1 MRAGTTY
8 RYGQP
13 PIKAGELTQNIT
25 IQQPI
30 TIQNEYGANGIEWRD
45 IISTRAKA
53 EYSSGN
59 RQNENNEIVHNYT
72 ITFTIRYYHKVND
85 DMRIIWNDK
94 KYRILSINREIYKQS
109 TTIITEL
116 IND

>member
-1 MRAGTTY
+1 MRAGNL
-8 RYGQP
+8 R
-13 PIKAGELTQNIT
+13 EVIT

-30 TIQNEYGANGIEWRD
+30 TVQNEYGANGIVWED
-45 IISTRAKA
+45 FISTRAKA
-53 EYSSGN
+53 DYNSGN

-72 ITFTIRYYHKVND
+72 ITFTIRYYHKVSD
-85 DMRIIWNDK
+85 DMRIIWNGK
-94 KYRILSINREIYKQS
+94 KYRILTINKELYKQS